1 MRILLVEDDETL
13 ADGLSRSLA
22 EEGFE
27 LTVAMTGTYADAAL
41 RTQDYD
47 LVILDLGLPD
57 IDGRDVLRQLRARKS
72 PVPVLILTARDRL
85 DDRIGGLELGADD
98 YMTKPFDLRELEAR
112 VRALIRR
119 SHGGFGHDI
128 VCGPLVLNTL
138 DRQVHVNGEPL
149 PLPSREY
156 GVLEALLL
164 QAGRVVSKDRIA
176 QRLAS
181 GAEELADN
189 AIEVY
194 VHRLRRRLE
203 TLGIRIRT
211 VRGLGYLLER
221 PAVSGGSAERSRA
234 ADE

>member
-22 EEGFE
+22 EDGFD
-27 LTVAMTGTYADAAL
+27 LTVAATGTYADSAL

-57 IDGRDVLRQLRARKS
+57 IDGKEVLRQLRVRKS
-72 PVPVLILTARDRL
+72 PVPVLILTARDGL

-98 YMTKPFDLRELEAR
+98 YMTKPFELRELEAR

-128 VCGPLVLNTL
+128 VCGPLVLNTF
-138 DRQVHVNGEPL
+138 DRQVHVNGEPML
-149 PLPSREY
+149 LPSREY
-156 GVLEALLL
+156 GVLEALL

-176 QRLAS
+176 LRLAS
-181 GAEELADN
+181 GGDELADN

-194 VHRLRRRLE
+194 VHRLRRRLDD
-203 TLGIRIRT
+203 LGIRIRT

-221 PAVSGGSAERSRA
+221 PAGE
-234 ADE
+234 